1 MGDAESLAA
10 KLRGELEGKMS
21 LSFVDELLTQVEKLE
36 KKILEA
42 EAVGKDSGGDRV
54 ALPHLKALIEHFRGQ
69 VKNSR
74 DDVGGSRELKV

>member
-1 MGDAESLAA
+1 
-10 KLRGELEGKMS
+10 MS
-21 LSFVDELLTQVEKLE
+21 LSFVDDLQAQVEQLE
-36 KKILEA
+36 EQILEA
-42 EAVGKDSGGDRV
+42 EAAGNDSGGDRV